1 MEVKAMRRKKEE
13 ITKEQEKI
21 MIRKKGQREGMKVG
35 QKIGVMQVARNMLRA
50 KMNIMVVKDLTGL
63 TEEELKKINLKK

>member
-1 MEVKAMRRKKEE
+1 MRRKKEE
-13 ITKEQEKI
+13 ITEEQEKI

-35 QKIGVMQVARNMLRA
+35 QKIGIMQVARNMLRA
-50 KMNIMVVKDLTGL
+50 KMNILVVKDLTGL

>member
-13 ITKEQEKI
+13 ITEEQEKT

-35 QKIGVMQVARNMLRA
+35 QKIGIMQVARNMLRA

>member
-13 ITKEQEKI
+13 ITEEQEKI

-35 QKIGVMQVARNMLRA
+35 QKIGIMQVARNMLRA

>member
-1 MEVKAMRRKKEE
+1 MRRKKEE
-13 ITKEQEKI
+13 ITEEQEKI

>member
-1 MEVKAMRRKKEE
+1 MRRKKEE
-13 ITKEQEKI
+13 STEEQEKI
-21 MIRKKGQREGMKVG
+21 MIRKKGQREAMKVG
-35 QKIGVMQVARNMLRA
+35 QKIGIMQVARNMLRA

>member
-1 MEVKAMRRKKEE
+1 MRRKKEE
-13 ITKEQEKI
+13 ITEEQEKI

-35 QKIGVMQVARNMLRA
+35 QKIGIMQVARNMLRA

-63 TEEELKKINLKK
+63 TEEELKKIKL

>member
-1 MEVKAMRRKKEE
+1 MRRKKEE
-13 ITKEQEKI
+13 ITEEQEKI

-35 QKIGVMQVARNMLRA
+35 QKIGIMQVTRNMLRA

>member
-1 MEVKAMRRKKEE
+1 MRRKKEE
-13 ITKEQEKI
+13 ITEEQEKT

-35 QKIGVMQVARNMLRA
+35 QKIGIMKVARNMLRA

>member
-1 MEVKAMRRKKEE
+1 MRRKKEK
-13 ITKEQEKI
+13 ITEEQEKT

-35 QKIGVMQVARNMLRA
+35 QKIGIMQVARNMLRA

>member
-1 MEVKAMRRKKEE
+1 MRRKKEE
-13 ITKEQEKI
+13 ITEEQEKT
-21 MIRKKGQREGMKVG
+21 MIRKKGHREGMKVG
-35 QKIGVMQVARNMLRA
+35 QKIGIMQVARNMLRA

>member
-1 MEVKAMRRKKEE
+1 MRRKKEE
-13 ITKEQEKI
+13 ITEEQEKI
-21 MIRKKGQREGMKVG
+21 MIRKKGQREGIKVG
-35 QKIGVMQVARNMLRA
+35 QKIGIMQVARNMLRA

>member
-1 MEVKAMRRKKEE
+1 MRRKKEE
-13 ITKEQEKI
+13 MTEEQEKI

-35 QKIGVMQVARNMLRA
+35 QKIGIMQVARNMLRA

-63 TEEELKKINLKK
+63 TEDELKKIKL

>member
-1 MEVKAMRRKKEE
+1 MRRKKEE
-13 ITKEQEKI
+13 ITEEQEKI

-35 QKIGVMQVARNMLRA
+35 QKIVIMQVARNMLRA

>member
-1 MEVKAMRRKKEE
+1 MRRKKEE
-13 ITKEQEKI
+13 ITEEQEKT

-35 QKIGVMQVARNMLRA
+35 QKIGIMQVARNMLRA

>member
-1 MEVKAMRRKKEE
+1 MRRKKEE
-13 ITKEQEKI
+13 ITEEQEKI

-35 QKIGVMQVARNMLRA
+35 QKIGIMQVARNMLRA

>member
-1 MEVKAMRRKKEE
+1 MRRKKEE
-13 ITKEQEKI
+13 ITEEQEKI
-21 MIRKKGQREGMKVG
+21 MIRKKGQRDGMKVG
-35 QKIGVMQVARNMLRA
+35 QKIGIMQVARNMLRA

>member
-1 MEVKAMRRKKEE
+1 MRRKKEE
-13 ITKEQEKI
+13 ITEEQEKT

-35 QKIGVMQVARNMLRA
+35 QKIGIMQVVRNMLRA

>member
-13 ITKEQEKI
+13 ITEEQEKI
-21 MIRKKGQREGMKVG
+21 MIRKKGQRDGMKVG
-35 QKIGVMQVARNMLRA
+35 QKIGIMQVARNMLRA

>member
-1 MEVKAMRRKKEE
+1 MRRKKEE
-13 ITKEQEKI
+13 ITEEQEKI

-35 QKIGVMQVARNMLRA
+35 QKIGIMQVARNMLRA

-63 TEEELKKINLKK
+63 TEDELKKIKL

>member
-1 MEVKAMRRKKEE
+1 MRRKKEE
-13 ITKEQEKI
+13 ITEEQEKI
-21 MIRKKGQREGMKVG
+21 MIRKKGQREPMKVG
-35 QKIGVMQVARNMLRA
+35 QKIGIMQVARNMLRA

>member
-1 MEVKAMRRKKEE
+1 MRRKKEE
-13 ITKEQEKI
+13 ITEEQEKI

-35 QKIGVMQVARNMLRA
+35 QKIGIMQVARNMLRA

-63 TEEELKKINLKK
+63 TEEELKKIN